1 MMRTTVLLGF
11 CLALGAGA
19 GAQACDQH
27 GGDYSPMSA
36 YFSYSEMSA
45 EQRRDADAKAREAM
59 REKDMADA
67 RSALLSRFAI
77 KVERGPD
84 EPQLASAAASQGRR
98 SSAR

>member
-1 MMRTTVLLGF
+1 MRTAVLLGF
-11 CLALGAGA
+11 CAALGAGA
-19 GAQACDQH
+19 AQACDQH

-36 YFSYSEMSA
+36 YFSYREMSP
-45 EQRRDADAKAREAM
+45 EQRSNADARAREAM

-84 EPQLASAAASQGRR
+84 EPQLASAPSRQGR
-98 SSAR
+98 SSTAR

>member
-1 MMRTTVLLGF
+1 MRTAVLLGF
-11 CLALGAGA
+11 CAALGAGA
-19 GAQACDQH
+19 AQACDQH

-36 YFSYSEMSA
+36 YFSYREMSP
-45 EQRRDADAKAREAM
+45 EQRSNADARAREAM

-84 EPQLASAAASQGRR
+84 EPQLASAPSHQGR
-98 SSAR
+98 SSTAR